1 MERNELLSLIT
12 SAIIL
17 LVVIFTFI
25 FLLKVIFNQKIKMIN
40 GGLCDEELINE
51 YKKENRKSY
60 KVLNLFNAY
69 FSAFLGVIFIGMFLI
84 SLYAQTTGND
94 FPISG
99 IANARV
105 VLSDSMSKKHETNT
119 YLEENNLDNQFDKFD
134 IILTYELPEE
144 KDLKL
149 YDVVVYEVNG
159 TLVVHRIIGIE
170 EPNKNHPEE
179 RYFLLKGDASEY
191 KDRYPVKYE
200 QMKAIYKGETIPYI
214 GVFILFFQSTLGYI
228 AMAIILGYCII
239 IPLAE
244 KELDKIIINYLI
256 SNALIKVSNNTFDTN
271 RIKRILIRRVSCENK
286 R

>member
-1 MERNELLSLIT
+1 MRKGDLVTRYKYNHDVVFRIIDIKGNTAILKGECVRLSADAPL
-12 SAIIL
+12 
-17 LVVIFTFI
+17 
-25 FLLKVIFNQKIKMIN
+25 
-40 GGLCDEELINE
+40 
-51 YKKENRKSY
+51 
-60 KVLNLFNAY
+60 
-69 FSAFLGVIFIGMFLI
+69 
-84 SLYAQTTGND
+84 
-94 FPISG
+94 
-99 IANARV
+99 
-105 VLSDSMSKKHETNT
+105 
-119 YLEENNLDNQFDKFD
+119 
-134 IILTYELPEE
+134 